1 MALGVDAE
9 GHRYFLGLFLGDR
22 ENKDSWEAFLK
33 NLLDRGLQRDILR
46 LVISDEHKAIES
58 AVADLLGCPHQLC
71 LVHKLRN
78 LRARVSRSDWKA
90 FLEDFK
96 AIYWAKS
103 IEQAHQAIGRFDERW
118 RRVYPKAAS
127 IALDRF
133 DAFTRFMAEPKYTWR
148 SLRSSNQIERFN
160 REIKRRTR
168 PAGAMQSE
176 LEVSKLV
183 YAVVERQVASWAK
196 RRLWEVKTSKQD
208 SQIAA

>member
-1 MALGVDAE
+1 MNGA
-9 GHRYFLGLFLGDR
+9 R
-22 ENKDSWEAFLK
+22 STFLK
-33 NLLDRGLQRDILR
+33 DLLARGLQRDAIR
-46 LVISDEHKAIES
+46 LMISDEHKAIEG

-78 LRARVSRSDWKA
+78 IRARVSRNDWKT

-103 IEQAHQAIGRFDERW
+103 TENAHQAIGRFEERW
-118 RRVYPKAAS
+118 RKAYPKATS

-133 DAFTRFMAEPKYTWR
+133 EAFTRFMKEPTYTWR

-168 PAGAMQSE
+168 SAGAMQSE
-176 LEVSKLV
+176 LEVSKIV
-183 YAVVERQVASWAK
+183 YAVVQSQEVSWAK
-196 RRLWEVKTSKQD
+196 RKLWEVKQTKQD